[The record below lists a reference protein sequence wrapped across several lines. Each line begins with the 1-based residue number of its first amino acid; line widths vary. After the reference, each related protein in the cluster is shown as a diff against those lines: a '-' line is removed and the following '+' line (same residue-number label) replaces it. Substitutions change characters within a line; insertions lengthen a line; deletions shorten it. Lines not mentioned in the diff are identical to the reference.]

1 MDALDREIL
10 GVLREDARRSWR
22 DLGAAVGL
30 SANAVA
36 DRVRRLRAAGVIR
49 GFSAVVDPSA
59 GGRVLEGLVGVTLA
73 PDTDSDGFAAACARL
88 EPVAEVMHMA
98 GTPDYQ
104 VRVACR
110 DTAELDAFLRTLR
123 RDLGAE
129 RTETRIILRT
139 GPPVPSD

>member
-1 MDALDREIL
+1 VDAVDREIL
-10 GVLREDARRSWR
+10 TRLRDDARTSWR

-36 DRVRRLRAAGVIR
+36 DRVRRLRSAGVLR
-49 GFSAVVDPSA
+49 GFTTVVDPAA
-59 GGRVLEGLVGVTLA
+59 GGRVLEALVGVTLA
-73 PDTDSDGFAAACARL
+73 PDTDSDGFAAACSRL
-88 EPVAEVMHMA
+88 EPVAEVLHMA

-110 DTAELDAFLRTLR
+110 DTGELDRLLRGLR

-129 RTETRIILRT
+129 RTETRVILRT
-139 GPPVPSD
+139 GAPVPSD

>member
-10 GVLREDARRSWR
+10 GALREDARVSWR

-36 DRVRRLRAAGVIR
+36 DRVRRLRAAGAIR
-49 GFSAVVDPSA
+49 GFTVVMDPA
-59 GGRVLEGLVGVTLA
+59 AAGRVLEALVGVTLA
-73 PDTDSDGFAAACARL
+73 PDTDSDGFAAACSRL
-88 EPVAEVMHMA
+88 EPVAEVLHMA

-110 DTAELDAFLRTLR
+110 DTGELDRLLRTLR

-129 RTETRIILRT
+129 RTETRIVLRT
-139 GPPVPSD
+139 GPPGPGD